1 MAVNFDSSVLLG
13 FYQSKYGAS
22 GSSLLNAGG
31 TQTAVGADGKPKYAP
46 TPPWDTKSVAPKA
59 SELVKQALAG
69 RRFID
74 EGAAQLDLPGA
85 SADYKKLFSLY
96 QGLNALTG
104 LADRANTSGVSATE
118 KARLASIF
126 AKGLSE
132 IATYTDKL
140 KLADM
145 RITRGDTMIT
155 NKSAV
160 GTPKAVYAYKTGTVH
175 TGAQADPVTAFQGA
189 VEFKMTVVR
198 GKVTKDITINLAEM
212 TGDRTM
218 GAVTS
223 FINDKL
229 AAEGLTTRFAV
240 ERTPGEK
247 RVVEMNGTK
256 VTLPALADNYNFK
269 ITGDSTESLTFSAT
283 TSKPA
288 VYVTTYAGDPDPDKN
303 SKTDDAKFESTLL
316 KLDGTSVGAPG
327 SRISSATLEGTIE
340 SVRSSKVGPD
350 GSLYVLADVETSVD
364 GQTVKGQRDVALMR
378 YDSAGKLMYARTLG
392 ASDDAQG
399 MALSIAA
406 DGRVAIAGKI
416 TGALN
421 GATNGPINSDA
432 KSGKSDS
439 FVTVFDAK
447 GDEMWTQRRGALA
460 DDEATEVAF
469 GAGGV
474 VFVAGRTKSTIP
486 GATGGLQGKFDN
498 YLMAV
503 APDGKGVPKTLFTTQ
518 FGSADDDTVGGLVVN
533 GDTVTV
539 ASMEGGAA
547 ILRSFNVNQTSTET
561 VRTDDN
567 GFTNLTVTTTANGAS
582 NTVSTD
588 YGAHDGGDDPV
599 KVTTTVHTSAATV
612 AAAGVRYLGM
622 LEGGEIAGLAIENG
636 QLYIAGTTRNAN
648 LSVGGKTASYAG
660 GLDAFAARVSADL
673 TDSSQDNLAYFGGTG
688 DDTVTAMTVAGGKV
702 WVAGRASEDQPG
714 AEKISKKDGY
724 LAAIDVGAGDVDVQR
739 LTGKDGIATAT
750 SIAVD
755 TSGASALDKLGLPKG
770 TLLYAD
776 SQKIVSATSARAGD
790 TFQVRTSEGGRLG
803 TITIEANDTLET
815 LAVRIKRIAG
825 MKAKVEVVS
834 DGEFRRLKISPAQ
847 TGASVE
853 ILPGKGG
860 ADALESLGLA
870 AGVMRN
876 TKIDDKGKSVS
887 ADGGGPV
894 FGIGLPTDI
903 NLSTADNIK
912 NALAVLAKSMTK
924 IRDAYR
930 TLETAA
936 KPESTIKPGANG
948 PVPAYLSNQISNYQA
963 ALDRLTGG
971 G

>member
-13 FYQSKYGAS
+13 FYQAKYG
-22 GSSLLNAGG
+22 GG
-31 TQTAVGADGKPKYAP
+31 TNLMTPGGTPAAVGADGKPKYAP
-46 TPPWDTKSVAPKA
+46 TSPWDTKSVAPKA
-59 SELVKQALAG
+59 SELIKQALAG

-74 EGAAQLDLPGA
+74 EGAVQLDLPGA
-85 SADYKKLFSLY
+85 SADYKKLFALY

-104 LADRANTSGVSATE
+104 LADRAQTAGVSATE

-126 AKGLSE
+126 AKGLTE
-132 IATYTDKL
+132 IAGYTDKL
-140 KLADM
+140 KLGDM
-145 RITRGDTMIT
+145 RITRGDTMLT
-155 NKSAV
+155 SKTAV
-160 GTPKAVYAYKTGTVH
+160 GVPKAVYSYKTGTVH
-175 TGAQADPVTAFQGA
+175 SGAQADPVAAFQGD
-189 VEFKMTVVR
+189 VQFKMTVVR
-198 GKVTKDITINLAEM
+198 GKVTKDITIDLAEM

-218 GAVTS
+218 GSVTS

-229 AAEGLTTRFAV
+229 AAEGLTTRFSI
-240 ERTPGEK
+240 EKSPGEK
-247 RVVEMNGTK
+247 RVVDMGGTK

-269 ITGDSTESLTFSAT
+269 ITGDSTEQLTFSAT
-283 TSKPA
+283 ATKPA

-303 SKTDDAKFESTLL
+303 TKTNDGKFETGLY
-316 KLDGTSVGAPG
+316 KLDGTAIGAAG
-327 SRISSATLEGTIE
+327 SRISSSTLEGTI
-340 SVRSSKVGPD
+340 SAVRSSQVGPD
-350 GSLYVLADVETSVD
+350 GSLYVLADVEASVD

-392 ASDDAQG
+392 AAENAEG
-399 MALSIAA
+399 MAMTVAD

-447 GDEMWTQRRGALA
+447 GDEMWTQRRGALSE
-460 DDEATEVAF
+460 DEATEVAF

-474 VFVAGRTKSTIP
+474 VYVAGRTKSGLP
-486 GATGGLQGKFDN
+486 GASGDMNGKWDN

-503 APDGKGVPKTLFTTQ
+503 APDAKGVPKTLFTQQ
-518 FGSADDDTVGGLVVN
+518 FGTVGDDTVSGIVVN

-539 ASMEGGAA
+539 AGVENGRGV
-547 ILRSFNVNQTSTET
+547 LRSFSVAQTSTET

-567 GFTNLTVTTTANGAS
+567 GFTNVTITTTAGGGS
-582 NTVSTD
+582 STVSTD
-588 YGAHDGGDDPV
+588 YGAHNGGDDPV
-599 KVTTTVHTSAATV
+599 KVTTIVHTSAATLTV
-612 AAAGVRYLGM
+612 GATRDLGD
-622 LEGGEIAGLAIENG
+622 LEGGEITGLAISGG
-636 QLYIAGTTRNAN
+636 QLYIAGSTRNEA
-648 LSVGGKTASYAG
+648 LGIGGKTRDYSD
-660 GLDAFAARVSADL
+660 GLDAFAGRISADL
-673 TDSSQDNLAYFGGTG
+673 SNTSADSLAYFGGTG

-702 WVAGRASEDQPG
+702 WIAGRASEDQPG

-724 LAAIDVGAGDVDVQR
+724 LASIDVGAGSVEVQR
-739 LTGKDGIATAT
+739 VTGKDGIATAT

-755 TSGASALDKLGLPKG
+755 ATGTSALDKLGLPKG

-776 SQKIVSATSARAGD
+776 SQKIVSATSVRAGD
-790 TFQVRTSEGGRLG
+790 SFQIRTAEGGRLG
-803 TITIEANDTLET
+803 TVTIDANDTLES
-815 LAVRIKRIAG
+815 LAAKIKRIGG
-825 MKAKVEVVS
+825 MKAKVAVVS
-834 DGEFRRLKISPAQ
+834 EGEFRRLRISPAS
-847 TGASVE
+847 TGATVE
-853 ILPGKGG
+853 ILPGKGN
-860 ADALESLGLA
+860 ADALESLGITP
-870 AGVMRN
+870 GVIRN

-903 NLSTADNIK
+903 NLSNADSIK

-936 KPESTIKPGANG
+936 KQESTIKPGANG
-948 PVPAYLSNQISNYQA
+948 PVPAYLTSQISNYQA